1 MGKLAES
8 KGIGESEDRLMNLGD
23 IYKPIMSELALV
35 KREMKSQL
43 KGVILREKIENRNLV
58 SGFFRNFF
66 NAEGKLIRPA
76 LVIFSAKTIIDEL
89 GEITP
94 QVVKLATAVEFLH
107 TASLI
112 HDDVID
118 ESTTRRSLPT
128 LNVQFGNK
136 VAILLGDIF
145 YAQFFSILIDLEHG
159 SKWFG
164 RYIMENFYDTTRKM
178 CFGEIYEHLIETGK
192 REANVTNYIEMI
204 ENKTAVLFA
213 VACESGS
220 VICGAERSVSQALR
234 DYGYNLGIVFQM
246 MDDYLDGDAPL
257 KLQDLRV
264 LYKKYSKRAFEALE
278 VLRECAAKES
288 LLRLLSFISEKLKEN
303 DTQM

>member
-8 KGIGESEDRLMNLGD
+8 QGIGENKDSLISLGD
-23 IYKPIMSELALV
+23 IYKPVMTELDLV
-35 KREMKSQL
+35 KHEMRIQL
-43 KGVILREKIENRNLV
+43 RDVILQEKIENRELV
-58 SGFFRNFF
+58 NGFFRNFF
-66 NAEGKLIRPA
+66 SSEGKLIRPA
-76 LVIFSAKTIIDEL
+76 LVLFSAKAIVDEL

-94 QVVKLATAVEFLH
+94 QVIKLATAVEFLH

-118 ESTTRRSLPT
+118 GSATRRGLPT

-136 VAILLGDIF
+136 IAILLGDIF
-145 YAQFFSILIDLEHG
+145 YAQFFSILINLEHG

-164 RYIMENFYDTTRKM
+164 KYIMENFYDTTRKM
-178 CFGEIYEHLIETGK
+178 CFGEIYEHLIETGQ
-192 REANVTNYIEMI
+192 REASIKNYIEMI

-220 VICGAERSVSQALR
+220 MICGAEKNVYKGFRE
-234 DYGYNLGIVFQM
+234 YGYNLGIVFQM

-257 KLQDLRV
+257 KLHDLRR
-264 LYKKYSKRAFEALE
+264 LYRRYSERAIKSLE
-278 VLRECAAKES
+278 VLRESNAKES
-288 LLRLLSFISEKLKEN
+288 LLKLLSFISEKLNEH
-303 DTQM
+303 DS